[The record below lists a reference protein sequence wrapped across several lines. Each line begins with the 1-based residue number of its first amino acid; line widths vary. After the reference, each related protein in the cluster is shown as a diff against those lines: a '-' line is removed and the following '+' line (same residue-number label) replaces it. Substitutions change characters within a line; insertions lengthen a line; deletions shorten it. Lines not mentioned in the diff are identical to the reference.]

1 MDFHRRWFLG
11 YAAAAPAAVGQG
23 GRVGTPQSGLA
34 KELESAMAGVK
45 LFNTHEHLLP
55 ERERVSQQVDFFTLA
70 GHYTINDAVSAGLSL
85 EGMTVVNDAKRTAS
99 DRWEVFAPHWPMVRH
114 TGYGQ
119 ALSLAI
125 SDLYG
130 IREISKATLPAINR
144 AIAEAN
150 VPGLYDRVLKERANI
165 EWCLVDAYWNTKPAP
180 LDRPDFLLSHR
191 FDAFVAPSTRKDIET
206 LEGVSGESIHSLTDL
221 KKAAEK
227 TFAQGLKV
235 GMVAIKSG
243 LAYRRELLFEET
255 SESDAARDFE
265 ALVKGETELPRG
277 WRFYKQRVFRRLEDH
292 MFHHVLRLADAH
304 RVPVQIHTGLPAGN
318 RGFLENMNPRLLAN
332 LFILFPR
339 TKFDLF
345 HIGFPYQQELGT
357 LAKIFPN
364 VYADFCWAHVV
375 SPPASRSTLDEYLES
390 VPLNKILGFG
400 GDYRYPELTY
410 AHAKMA
416 RRNVAQVLAGKV
428 EAGTMTEADA
438 LQAGRLILRENALAL
453 FGTGKRQPQASR

>member
-11 YAAAAPAAVGQG
+11 CAAVAQSAAAQARRAGPS
-23 GRVGTPQSGLA
+23 SGLT
-34 KELESAMAGVK
+34 KDLESAMAGVK
-45 LFNTHEHLLP
+45 LFNTHEHLMP
-55 ERERVSQQVDFFTLA
+55 ERERTSQQVDFFTLA

-85 EGMTVVNDAKRTAS
+85 EGMTAVNDPKRPLN
-99 DRWEVFAPHWPMVRH
+99 DRWETFAPHWPMVRH

-130 IREISKATLPAINR
+130 IGEITKATLPAINR
-144 AIAEAN
+144 AMAEAN
-150 VPGLYDRVLKERANI
+150 VPGLYDRVLKQRANI
-165 EWCLVDAYWNTKPAP
+165 EWCVVDAYWNTRPAP
-180 LDRPDFLLSHR
+180 LDRPDFLLSQR
-191 FDAFVAPSTRKDIET
+191 FDAFVAPTTRKDIDA
-206 LEGVSGESIHSLTDL
+206 LEKVSGESIHSLTDL

-227 TFAQGLKV
+227 TFEQGLKA

-243 LAYRRELLFEET
+243 LAYQRELLFEET

-265 ALVKGETELPRG
+265 ALVKGETALPRG

-292 MFHHVLRLADAH
+292 MFHHVVRLADAH
-304 RVPVQIHTGLPAGN
+304 RLPVQIHTGLPAGN
-318 RGFLENMNPRLLAN
+318 RGFIENMNPRLLAN

-339 TKFDLF
+339 TRFDLF

-357 LAKIFPN
+357 LAKVFPN
-364 VYADFCWAHVV
+364 VYADFCWAHVI
-375 SPPASRSTLDEYLES
+375 SPPASRRTLDEYLET

-416 RRNVAQVLAGKV
+416 RRNVVQVLGDKV

-438 LQAGRLILRENALAL
+438 VHAGRLILRDNAMAL
-453 FGTGKRQPQASR
+453 FGTGRAPRPAER